1 MVKAR
6 TALAKAT
13 VGGRLA
19 ASASTR
25 KTLSEPRW
33 SLSVLDL
40 NLAHAL
46 DLGLRLAEGL
56 NLGLRLGLAWA
67 TSGSGSRSKSGS
79 GSSPACR
86 TPLSH
91 AAVLCAER
99 RNHRFQRETK
109 KLRPPYR
116 RRQAGCLFN
125 PPSHPYA
132 SLSIHPS
139 IHPSSTPHLLSCESA
154 ANLRRSSAARQP

>member
-1 MVKAR
+1 MLKDGLWAAAPAPSAR
-6 TALAKAT
+6 HGLPPERPGWRGLEEEGRPHTPVALSHSPQHT
-13 VGGRLA
+13 PS
-19 ASASTR
+19 SA
-25 KTLSEPRW
+25 
-33 SLSVLDL
+33 
-40 NLAHAL
+40 
-46 DLGLRLAEGL
+46 GL

-125 PPSHPYA
+125 PPNHPYA
-132 SLSIHPS
+132 PLSIHPS

>member
-1 MVKAR
+1 MKAR
-6 TALAKAT
+6 TTLAKAT

-46 DLGLRLAEGL
+46 DLGLRLAEGM

-67 TSGSGSRSKSGS
+67 RSGSGSRSRSGS

-91 AAVLCAER
+91 AAALCAK
-99 RNHRFQRETK
+99 RETK
-109 KLRPPYR
+109 KSIPERDKKIAAAL
-116 RRQAGCLFN
+116 QAA
-125 PPSHPYA
+125 A
-132 SLSIHPS
+132 SWLSI
-139 IHPSSTPHLLSCESA
+139 
-154 ANLRRSSAARQP
+154 